1 MPLFILILS
10 VCAGDCQQGLKGTI
24 YFHPKPRITL
34 TGCFARVKN
43 NTRNNFSLSFRCDR
57 AASCKEAAGRDRGD
71 GCFSPLPRHC
81 EAALFRRSNP
91 IAHLETASFLAV
103 TLGGGRSLLYL
114 PTLFV
119 LYNLALSIT
128 IEFKS
133 TATLGILV
141 FSQ

>member
-10 VCAGDCQQGLKGTI
+10 VYAGDCQQGLKGTI
-24 YFHPKPRITL
+24 YFHPKTRITL

-43 NTRNNFSLSFRCDR
+43 NTRNNFSPSFRCDR
-57 AASCKEAAGRDRGD
+57 AASCKEAAGRG
-71 GCFSPLPRHC
+71 P
-81 EAALFRRSNP
+81 
-91 IAHLETASFLAV
+91 
-103 TLGGGRSLLYL
+103 GGWILLYL

-141 FSQ
+141 SSQ